1 MSTKRKR
8 QIRTMP
14 EPIEAS
20 PEDVA
25 KSLFST
31 PPMTQKELEKRIRQ
45 RELEET
51 KESSENA

>member
-1 MSTKRKR
+1 MPTKRKR
-8 QIRTMP
+8 QMP

-25 KSLFST
+25 KAIFST

-45 RELEET
+45 REEEA